1 MPSVSKRMVTF
12 LLSNYLGT
20 ANEENY
26 QINLDLIQITD
37 SIEFWAV
44 P

>member
-1 MPSVSKRMVTF
+1 MSIF
-12 LLSNYLGT
+12 HALLKLNNGNFFTVQPLGT

-37 SIEFWAV
+37 SIEF
-44 P
+44 